1 MSEPM
6 TSVPVPAAMPRES
19 LNDLID
25 RARVAM
31 AVYSDDGDF
40 YGSEIISDLINAL
53 GEKEREIGEKHQAF
67 SIAHDQAM
75 ANGNAAQLAEAR
87 ALAAE
92 AALAGEREALD
103 PFAKAGEQWKG
114 WHPDTRLMCQGADAG
129 LTIGDLYRAAAIRAQ
144 GE

>member
-92 AALAGEREALD
+92 AALAGERERTVR
-103 PFAKAGEQWKG
+103 
-114 WHPDTRLMCQGADAG
+114 DTLLHVRNLLAANQVPLGKDFEDVWNANARE
-129 LTIGDLYRAAAIRAQ
+129 LY
-144 GE
+144 ES